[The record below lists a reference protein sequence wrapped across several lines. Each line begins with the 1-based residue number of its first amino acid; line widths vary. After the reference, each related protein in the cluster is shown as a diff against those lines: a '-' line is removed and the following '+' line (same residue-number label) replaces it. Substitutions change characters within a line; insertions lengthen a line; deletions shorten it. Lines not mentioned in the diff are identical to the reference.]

1 MPTPFGKHFKNKAH
15 KTMHDQDAVQA
26 EQLWLSFGSDE
37 PVLQDVSFTI
47 PKGSISAIIG
57 PNGSGKTTLL
67 KVLLGLLSPQQG
79 KVWVLGKT
87 PQQARG
93 EVAYVPQRFTFD
105 KSFPITALEF
115 LQLSHPH
122 CSKEKIEQYLSHL
135 NIAETLHMK
144 LGSLS
149 GGQLQRVLIE
159 RSMLGDP
166 KVLFLDEPGAGIDIA
181 GAQTFYQLVL
191 HLHREHGS
199 TVVMVSH
206 ELDVVAN
213 YADLVLCLN
222 RKLVC
227 QGRPEQVLT
236 PDTLKQLY
244 GKEAVLYHHKHQ
256 EG

>member
-1 MPTPFGKHFKNKAH
+1 M
-15 KTMHDQDAVQA
+15 QDRHAVQA
-26 EQLWLSFGSDE
+26 EGLWLSFGSDE
-37 PVLQDVSFTI
+37 PVLQDVSFSI
-47 PKGSISAIIG
+47 PQGSITAIIG

-67 KVLLGLLSPQQG
+67 KVLLGFLTPQKG
-79 KVWVLGKT
+79 KVLVLGKT

-93 EVAYVPQRFTFD
+93 DVAYVPQRFTFD
-105 KSFPITALEF
+105 KTFPITVLEF

-122 CSKEKIEQYLSHL
+122 CPKEKIAEYLGHL
-135 NIAETLHMK
+135 GLAKTLQMK

-166 KVLFLDEPGAGIDIA
+166 KVLFLDEPAAGIDIA
-181 GAQTFYQLVL
+181 GAQTFYELVL

-199 TVVMVSH
+199 TIVMVSH

-222 RKLVC
+222 RRLVC
-227 QGRPEQVLT
+227 QGKPRDILT
-236 PDTLKQLY
+236 QDTLKELF
-244 GKEAVLYHHKHQ
+244 GKEAALYHHRHQ
-256 EG
+256 G

>member
-1 MPTPFGKHFKNKAH
+1 MQ
-15 KTMHDQDAVQA
+15 DQYAVQA

-37 PVLQDVSFTI
+37 PVLQDVSFSV
-47 PKGSISAIIG
+47 PQGSITAIIG

-67 KVLLGLLSPQQG
+67 KVLLGFLSPQKG
-79 KVWVLGKT
+79 KVWVMGKT
-87 PQQARG
+87 PKQARA

-105 KSFPITALEF
+105 KSFPITVLEF

-122 CSKEKIEQYLSHL
+122 CPKEKITQYLGHL
-135 NIAETLHMK
+135 SIAGTLQMK

-166 KVLFLDEPGAGIDIA
+166 KVLFLDEPAAGIDIS
-181 GAQTFYQLVL
+181 GAQTFYELVL

-227 QGRPEQVLT
+227 QGRPQQVLT
-236 PDTLKQLY
+236 PDTLKELY
-244 GKEAVLYHHKHQ
+244 GKEATIYQHNHHK
-256 EG
+256 E

>member
-1 MPTPFGKHFKNKAH
+1 MQELF
-15 KTMHDQDAVQA
+15 AVQA
-26 EQLWLSFGSDE
+26 EGLWLSFGSDE
-37 PVLQDVSFTI
+37 PVLQDVSFSI
-47 PKGSISAIIG
+47 PQGGITAIIG

-67 KVLLGLLSPQQG
+67 KVLLGFLSPQKG

-87 PQQARG
+87 PEQARG

-105 KSFPITALEF
+105 KTFPITVFEF

-122 CSKEKIEQYLSHL
+122 CSQEKIAQYLGHL
-135 NIAETLHMK
+135 SIAETLQMK

-166 KVLFLDEPGAGIDIA
+166 KVLFLDEPSAGIDIV
-181 GAQTFYQLVL
+181 GVQTFYELVS
-191 HLHREHGS
+191 HLHREHGT

-227 QGRPEQVLT
+227 QGRPQQVLT
-236 PDTLKQLY
+236 PDMLTDLY
-244 GKEAVLYHHKHQ
+244 GKEAALYRHAHQ
-256 EG
+256 KG